1 MNLHKIFFETED
13 GVELSGL
20 LHEPE
25 NKTDKIVIAIHG
37 MQSNCMKKRDDI
49 LAEEITKN
57 NISYFCFNNRGHD
70 LVNSINKKQDGKAVK
85 ILSGASLENIE
96 DCYYDIK
103 AAILKMLEKGY
114 KEIHLQ
120 GHSLGCTKIVY
131 TYTKMKKQNEIELLN
146 KIKSIIL
153 LSMVD
158 IPVAINFFFQNDVDE
173 LISYMEEEQRK
184 GNGKKVISVQGAI
197 LPMCP
202 DTFLNFVK
210 NNKNIDFARYSDDL
224 YDFKELNEIEVP
236 FFMRWGNKNELI
248 MQEADKLTKMMKNKI
263 NNKVCDIGYID
274 GAGHNYRGKENEL
287 AKQISNFLMKAQKN
301 KV

>member
-1 MNLHKIFFETED
+1 MNLQKVYFETED
-13 GVELSGL
+13 GVELIGL

-37 MQSNCMKKRDDI
+37 MQSNCMKKRDDV

-70 LVNSINKKQDGKAVK
+70 LVNSITKKQDGKAVK

-103 AAILKMLEKGY
+103 AAILKMLEKEY
-114 KEIHLQ
+114 KEIYLQ

-158 IPVAINFFFQNDVDE
+158 IPVAINFFFQNDVNE
-173 LISYMEEEQRK
+173 LILYMEEEQRK

-210 NNKNIDFARYSDDL
+210 NNKNIDFAKYGDNS
-224 YDFKELNEIEVP
+224 YDFKELNGIEIP
-236 FFMRWGNKNELI
+236 LFMRWGNKNELI
-248 MQEADKLTKMMKNKI
+248 MQEADKLVKMMKNKI
-263 NNKVCDIGYID
+263 KNKVCDIGYID

-287 AKQISNFLMKAQKN
+287 ASQIINFLMRSKEL
-301 KV
+301 

>member
-1 MNLHKIFFETED
+1 MNLHKVFFETED

-25 NKTDKIVIAIHG
+25 NKTEEVVIAIHG
-37 MQSNCMKKRDDI
+37 MQSNCIKKRDDI

-70 LVNSINKKQDGKAVK
+70 LVNSITKKQGEKVVK
-85 ILSGASLENIE
+85 VLSGSSMENIE
-96 DCYYDIK
+96 ECYYDIK
-103 AAILKMLEKGY
+103 AAIIKMLEKGY
-114 KEIHLQ
+114 KKVHLQ

-131 TYTKMKKQNEIELLN
+131 TYTKMKNQNEIELLS

-158 IPVAINFFFQNDVDE
+158 IPVAINFFFQNNVEE
-173 LISYMEEEQRK
+173 LIAYMEKEQKK
-184 GNGKKVISVQGAI
+184 GNGKKVISVDGAI

-202 DTFLNFVK
+202 DTFLKFVK
-210 NNKNIDFARYSDDL
+210 DNKDIDFARYGDDL
-224 YDFKELNEIEVP
+224 YDFTELNEIDIP
-236 FFMRWGNKNELI
+236 LFMRWGNKNELI
-248 MQEADKLTKMMKNKI
+248 MQEADKLVKMMKTKIKNKT
-263 NNKVCDIGYID
+263 CDIGYIN

-287 AKQISNFLMKAQKN
+287 ASQIIDFLN
-301 KV
+301 KSI

>member
-1 MNLHKIFFETED
+1 MNLQKVYFETED
-13 GVELSGL
+13 RIELNGL

-25 NKTDKIVIAIHG
+25 NKTEEIVIAVHG

-49 LAEEITKN
+49 LAREITKN

-70 LVNSINKKQDGKAVK
+70 LVNSITKKQNDKAVK
-85 ILSGASLENIE
+85 ILSGFSLENIE

-103 AAILKMLEKGY
+103 AAILKMIEKGY

-131 TYTKMKKQNEIELLN
+131 TYTKMKKQDEIELLN
-146 KIKSIIL
+146 KIRSIIL

-158 IPVAINFFFQNDVDE
+158 IPFAINFFFQNDVDE
-173 LISYMEEEQRK
+173 LISYMEEEKRK

-210 NNKNIDFARYSDDL
+210 NNKDIDFARYDDDL
-224 YDFKELNEIEVP
+224 YDFKELNGIEIP
-236 FFMRWGNKNELI
+236 LFMRWGNKNELI
-248 MQEADKLTKMMKNKI
+248 IQEADILVKIMRNKIKNK
-263 NNKVCDIGYID
+263 VSDIGYID
-274 GAGHNYRGKENEL
+274 GGGHNYRGKENEL
-287 AKQISNFLMKAQKN
+287 ASQIVKFLMKSKEL
-301 KV
+301 